1 MEAHLRKVRRRNR
14 IVFTGC
20 MIFVTAVYAATMI
33 RMKQT
38 APGNLEEM
46 EPLPPEEDEEPQGAD
61 SVASSDKAENG

>member
-14 IVFTGC
+14 IVFAAC
-20 MIFVTAVYAATMI
+20 SVFVTVVYAATMI

-46 EPLPPEEDEEPQGAD
+46 EPLPPEDEEQQAPHSVDNQG
-61 SVASSDKAENG
+61 